1 MNKREFTKVVQ
12 GVRDMSEHFRGKR
25 VPGTRVTRVPD
36 QADSG
41 KARAQSVFHELYD
54 DHGEAPC
61 LELRAQLMAIIDRA
75 IKANGWT
82 QQKAAEFFGTAQPRI
97 SDLQR
102 GRIEKFSIDLLVEM
116 VERAGWTV
124 DIKVKRKVV
133 TDGATGQS
141 QGLGTARRGIWR
153 A

>member
-1 MNKREFTKVVQ
+1 MKIESASRSAFH
-12 GVRDMSEHFRGKR
+12 DLCD
-25 VPGTRVTRVPD
+25 D
-36 QADSG
+36 Q
-41 KARAQSVFHELYD
+41 
-54 DHGEAPC
+54 GEARC
-61 LELRAQLMAIIDRA
+61 LILRAQLMTIINRA

-124 DIKVKRKVV
+124 DIKVKRKV
-133 TDGATGQS
+133 A
-141 QGLGTARRGIWR
+141 
-153 A
+153 

>member
-1 MNKREFTKVVQ
+1 MARSTTSKKRI
-12 GVRDMSEHFRGKR
+12 
-25 VPGTRVTRVPD
+25 
-36 QADSG
+36 
-41 KARAQSVFHELYD
+41 QSVFEDLYD
-54 DHGEAPC
+54 DQHEARN
-61 LELRAQLMAIIDRA
+61 LTLRSQLMLIIDRA

-124 DIKVKRKVV
+124 DIKVKRKV
-133 TDGATGQS
+133 A
-141 QGLGTARRGIWR
+141 
-153 A
+153 